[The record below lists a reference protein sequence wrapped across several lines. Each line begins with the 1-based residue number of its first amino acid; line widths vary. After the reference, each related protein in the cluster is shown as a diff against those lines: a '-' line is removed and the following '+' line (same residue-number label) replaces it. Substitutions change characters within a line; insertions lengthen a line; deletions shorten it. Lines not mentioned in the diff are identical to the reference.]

1 MDKKTSGAWIIHHTH
16 KLQGVKL
23 ATPDYEQIG
32 FAGKCG
38 ILLNALAGSAESKMS
53 NDRVNALARANGVSV
68 RLELPAILDELH
80 RQRLIDKGASGLSVL
95 GLTTAQTLE
104 HTASI
109 FDGASPGPCEKVA
122 IDLAER
128 ASSLPLVKES
138 AAEYISDTYHIGDS
152 DTKEILQQCEQ
163 IGFFDTEKAARQQV
177 YFNGNLFRREDIA
190 KANAI
195 VQSLT
200 SDDQRRVVELT
211 ERLKASGCIAMSE
224 ATAILGEQLY
234 SKMCAVGF
242 LDQNSIG
249 NEAGTFSF
257 VTRPAA
263 FSKFTNSAADDAF
276 DLAKAFVTSLT
287 YGMTSSPYG
296 RGRIRMI
303 EALMRKLIN
312 GASVGPATAI
322 GQDYKVLE
330 MKGVVELRPAG
341 NDRFFMR
348 LLKREVG
355 QLALAVITEGEAG
368 GSPLLEMPGVS
379 ATRYDGPE
387 VNRSVIRKRQAEP
400 LKRGVARLLSD
411 LRTGGLR

>member
-16 KLQGVKL
+16 KLQGVRL

-38 ILLNALAGSAESKMS
+38 IVLNALAGSAESELT
-53 NDRVNALARANGVSV
+53 NDRVAALAKANGITV
-68 RLELPAILDELH
+68 RLELPAILDELE
-80 RQRLIDKGASGLSVL
+80 RQRLIDKGDAGIVVL

-104 HTASI
+104 HTQEI
-109 FDGASPGPCEKVA
+109 FDEASPGPCEKVA
-122 IDLAER
+122 IDLAEKASDLPVVKR
-128 ASSLPLVKES
+128 A
-138 AAEYISDTYHIGDS
+138 AAEYVSDTYHIPNHE
-152 DTKEILQQCEQ
+152 TEEVLRQCEE
-163 IGFFDTEKAARQQV
+163 IGFFDSEEV
-177 YFNGNLFRREDIA
+177 SGEPIYFNGNLFRREDIN

-195 VQSLT
+195 LRSLS
-200 SDDQRRVVELT
+200 SDDERRIVELT
-211 ERLKASGCIAMSE
+211 ERLKASGCIAKSD
-224 ATAILGEQLY
+224 AIGVLDQQLY
-234 SKMCAVGF
+234 SKICSIGF
-242 LDQNSIG
+242 IDENSIG
-249 NEAGTFSF
+249 NESGTFSF

-303 EALMRKLIN
+303 EALMQKLID
-312 GASVGPATAI
+312 GGRVGPATAI

-330 MKGVVELRPAG
+330 MKGVVEVRSAG
-341 NDRFFMR
+341 DGRFYMR
-348 LLKREVG
+348 LLKKEVG
-355 QLALAVITEGEAG
+355 RLALMVITEGEAG
-368 GSPLLEMPGVS
+368 GTSLLEMPGVS

-400 LKRGVARLLSD
+400 LKRSVAQLLSD
-411 LRTGGLR
+411 IRTGGLR